1 MFREDELDFDPQLAS
16 MIIPQR
22 IDNDVDTDEEQIKCG
37 IKKLHKFLLER
48 CEEENILK
56 EDTKMI
62 G

>member
-1 MFREDELDFDPQLAS
+1 MAS

-48 CEEENILK
+48 CEEEKIPQ
-56 EDTKMI
+56 EDMEMV